1 MPLLECRAKS
11 QILNPQTMI
20 GDEYFQLR
28 TRLSGQL
35 HALAEVIRDLGGD
48 TESIAIAEN
57 LIASLKEPFVF
68 VVVGEVNVGKST
80 FLNAL
85 FGQDFSRTGVMPTTD
100 KILFFKHGPELQIVP
115 VTSTL
120 DEVHVPS
127 DILRDFHIVDTP
139 GTNSIENEHQEITER
154 FVPIADLV
162 IFVFSAMNPWG
173 ASAWQFLDKVHKH
186 WMRHVVF
193 VLQQCDLR
201 SPEEIQVITDYMGQ
215 LSRQRYGQDFPLF
228 PVSAKKAY
236 QARSAGPGGGQLMEE
251 SGFQRLEDHISNLV
265 AHNAA
270 RLNKLSST
278 VRLARQLL
286 TNLRDRVAHEA
297 RHAQQSAALIQEF
310 LTEREMQVDRTLK
323 KILPALDATERDYHE
338 ACIHVSGLAEDVL
351 ATRQA
356 FKKDPE
362 KEEKEVKPESLDH
375 RLFQDIQQRSGDRW
389 RQVGMI
395 LEDDCLQ
402 YDRFLH
408 SQGRGTL
415 FPADVAL
422 PTESDPELRR
432 LFAAHID
439 STIRRFV
446 LGLKLDQSIEPGLN
460 KARKRARWVPWLILP
475 VLLGVGAAW
484 FFDGPTGA
492 AISAGGGMLLVGFA
506 LLITQ
511 AALNHTR
518 SHLVDRLETSTTL
531 LHDMLLT
538 QVQSDV
544 EALFRRFVP
553 LLEPAQKASTA
564 REHQLLSHTE
574 RLQALSDSF
583 LAFQRELTTRS

>member
-1 MPLLECRAKS
+1 ML
-11 QILNPQTMI
+11 

-28 TRLSGQL
+28 SLLSEEL
-35 HALAEVIRDLGGD
+35 HTLAELIRDLGGD
-48 TESIAIAEN
+48 TESIAIIEN

-100 KILFFKHGPELQIVP
+100 KILFFKHGPEFRIQPI
-115 VTSTL
+115 TSTL
-120 DEVHVPS
+120 DEVHVPN
-127 DILRDFHIVDTP
+127 DLLKDFHIVDTP

-173 ASAWQFLDKVHKH
+173 ASAWQFLDKVHKN
-186 WMRHVVF
+186 WMRNVIF

-201 SPEEIQVITDYMGQ
+201 TPEEVQVITDYMGQ
-215 LSRQRYGQDFPLF
+215 LTRQRYGQDFPLF
-228 PVSAKKAY
+228 PVSARMAY
-236 QARSAGPGGGQLMEE
+236 MARNAGEDRERMLAE
-251 SGFQRLEDHISNLV
+251 SGFNQLEPYISNLV
-265 AHNAA
+265 GHNAA

-286 TNLRDRVAHEA
+286 NHLGESVAQ
-297 RHAQQSAALIQEF
+297 RSLQAQQSAAMIQEF

-338 ACIHVSGLAEDVL
+338 ACLRVADLAEDAL
-351 ATRQA
+351 ATKHA
-356 FKKDPE
+356 FTKEPSPE
-362 KEEKEVKPESLDH
+362 DEEIKAESLDH
-375 RLFQDIQQRSGDRW
+375 RLFQDLLQRSGDRW
-389 RQVGMI
+389 RQVGII
-395 LEDDCLQ
+395 LEEDYLQ

-415 FPADVAL
+415 FPEDSPL
-422 PTESDPELRR
+422 PTEADPELRR

-446 LGLKLDQSIEPGLN
+446 LGLKLDDAIEPGL
-460 KARKRARWVPWLILP
+460 KRARKRARWVPWLLLP
-475 VLLGVGAAW
+475 VLAAVGAAW
-484 FFDGPTGA
+484 YFDGPIGA
-492 AISAGGGMLLVGFA
+492 AISAGGGMLLLGFA
-506 LLITQ
+506 MLITQ
-511 AALNHTR
+511 SALNHTR
-518 SHLVDRLETSTTL
+518 GELIDRLETSTMKL
-531 LHDMLLT
+531 RDMLLK

-544 EALFRRFVP
+544 ESLFARFIP
-553 LLEPAQKASTA
+553 LLQPAQLEANA
-564 REHQLLSHTE
+564 QEQQLLEHTD
-574 RLQALSDSF
+574 RLVRLTETF
-583 LAFQRELTTRS
+583 HTFQREMAR